1 MPPAENF
8 ATLLHELAHELLRR
22 ANRNATTKRQR
33 ETEAVAFVVCHAIGL
48 ETGTASEDYIQLYN
62 GDAKLLLDCLERVRS
77 AASQILDG
85 IGDRI
90 DGPRLAHS
98 LC

>member
-1 MPPAENF
+1 M
-8 ATLLHELAHELLRR
+8 
-22 ANRNATTKRQR
+22 Q
-33 ETEAVAFVVCHAIGL
+33 
-48 ETGTASEDYIQLYN
+48 DYIQLYN

-85 IGDRI
+85 IGDRK
-90 DGPRLAHS
+90 DGTCPAHP